1 MPRPGPEAAR
11 CAALY
16 RLALPE
22 RVGHGLAGERLGRA
36 AGTSLEFQDRRPY
49 VIGDDVR
56 HIDWRA
62 LARTDQML
70 VRVFREEIQ
79 PRVEI
84 LLDASASMAVDSA
97 KVQLA
102 VDLCALLSDL
112 ALQDGFACRI
122 LRLGDRIEEIEK
134 MAFDRLGTEADGH
147 RPLEDAVEAASPLLR
162 SGSMRFVVSDFLSP
176 HDPTKLIRKC
186 ANGAGAIAL
195 LQILSPE
202 DAAPPSGF
210 ALRLTDAE
218 TGSVLDLVLDEGAV
232 RSYLQRLERLQSGLA
247 AEAQRIAGIFVSIV
261 ASAPLAEICRGRLL
275 PAGVLTA

>member
-1 MPRPGPEAAR
+1 MPRPSPEAAK
-11 CAALY
+11 CAAVY

-36 AGTSLEFQDRRPY
+36 SGTSLEFQDRRPY

-62 LARTDQML
+62 MARTDQML

-84 LLDASASMAVDSA
+84 LLDASASMAVDPG
-97 KVQLA
+97 KIQIA
-102 VDLCALLSDL
+102 VDLCAMLSDL
-112 ALQDGFACRI
+112 ALQEGFACRI

-134 MAFDRLGTEADGH
+134 AAFDRLGTDADGR
-147 RPLEDAVEAASPLLR
+147 RPLEDALDAASPLLR
-162 SGSMRFVVSDFLSP
+162 PGSMRFVVSDFLSP
-176 HDPTKLIRKC
+176 HDPTKLMRKC
-186 ANGAGAIAL
+186 ASAAGSIAL
-195 LQILSPE
+195 LQILASD
-202 DAAPPSGF
+202 DAAPPVGS

-218 TGSVLDLVLDEGAV
+218 SGAVLDLVLDEGAV

-247 AEAQRIAGIFVSIV
+247 AEALRAAGIFVSIE
-261 ASAPLAEICRGRLL
+261 SPTPLAEICRSRLL